1 MLMRIE
7 WDAQKSLQNE
17 RKHGI
22 SLEHAAE
29 LFVSGAEY
37 LEIFDRNHSQSEDRF
52 IAIGP
57 TERGVL
63 VVVWTDRDEEVVR
76 IISARPASSQ
86 ERTLY
91 HSWMEKYL

>member
-1 MLMRIE
+1 MRIE

-37 LEIFDRNHSQSEDRF
+37 LEIFDRDHSESEDRF
-52 IAIGP
+52 
-57 TERGVL
+57 
-63 VVVWTDRDEEVVR
+63 
-76 IISARPASSQ
+76 ISARPASSQ